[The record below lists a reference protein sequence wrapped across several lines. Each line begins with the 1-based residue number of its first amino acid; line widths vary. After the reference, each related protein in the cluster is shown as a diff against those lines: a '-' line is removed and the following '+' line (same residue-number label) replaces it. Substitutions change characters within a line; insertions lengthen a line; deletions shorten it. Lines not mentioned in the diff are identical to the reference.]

1 MGEMLFAA
9 ALGAGAAL
17 ISLWVDFRLSGHR
30 PKSARAGLVHVLV
43 ALVVLQVAV
52 GVAGRLG
59 GENAAVEQRLS
70 AVFFLL
76 LPGLVYAF
84 MSALWLLRS
93 LAEAAAA
100 RR

>member
-1 MGEMLFAA
+1 MGEIAFAA

-17 ISLWVDFRLSGHR
+17 ISLWVDFRLSGRR
-30 PKSARAGLVHVLV
+30 PKSTRAGLVHVLV
-43 ALVVLQVAV
+43 ALVLLQVAV
-52 GVAGRLG
+52 AVAGRLAG
-59 GENAAVEQRLS
+59 ASASVEQRLG

-84 MSALWLLRS
+84 MSALWLLRT
-93 LAEAAAA
+93 LADAAAA